1 MTARDREERGEFTRD
16 GRGADGKPR
25 QGHTIYV
32 FGYNISEEL
41 LKKSFSTYGNI
52 VNVNMEIEKKYVTE
66 IHSIFEYN
74 DVLSELILFDIR
86 WV

>member
-52 VNVNMEIEKKYVTE
+52 VNVNMEIEKKYVTK
-66 IHSIFEYN
+66 IHSIYN
-74 DVLSELILFDIR
+74 L
-86 WV
+86 

>member
-52 VNVNMEIEKKYVTE
+52 VNVNMEIEKKYVTR
-66 IHSIFEYN
+66 IYSIFEYI
-74 DVLSELILFDIR
+74 DLLSELILFDIR